1 MSVKQI
7 MIELS
12 DAVGSSLHTLSH
24 KAFMWFAGTSL
35 VLNVGDAAD
44 SYLPSWLSNVIQYVM
59 HVDYIAFFSGLA
71 VILLCFERALVLGLR
86 LRRILNGDYS
96 IQKPGE

>member
-1 MSVKQI
+1 MNVKQ
-7 MIELS
+7 MLIELS
-12 DAVGSSLHTLSH
+12 EMMGNTLPTLYH

-44 SYLPSWLSNVIQYVM
+44 DYLPAWLSNAIQYVM
-59 HVDYIAFFSGLA
+59 GVDYIAFFSGLA
-71 VILLCFERALVLGLR
+71 IILLCVERALVLGLR